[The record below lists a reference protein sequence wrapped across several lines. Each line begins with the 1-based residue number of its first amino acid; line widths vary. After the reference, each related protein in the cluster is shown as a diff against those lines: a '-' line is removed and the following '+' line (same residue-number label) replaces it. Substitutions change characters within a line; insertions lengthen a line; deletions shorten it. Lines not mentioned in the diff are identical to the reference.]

1 MMVISRLS
9 LRTPDNRVVLFIDEI
24 ATIDGKNRPQLV
36 AFCRQHHFY
45 PIFAAPDFVD
55 GFERYVMIRRNEY
68 GQLMVE
74 ADKHYIDVNRQ
85 TASE

>member
-1 MMVISRLS
+1 M
-9 LRTPDNRVVLFIDEI
+9 
-24 ATIDGKNRPQLV
+24 